1 MINLL
6 KASTFPHTKIKQ
18 EKYAWVR
25 ATRINYL
32 I

>member
-1 MINLL
+1 L
-6 KASTFPHTKIKQ
+6 TFPHTKIKQ